1 MDTEK
6 KTMTVE
12 ELNEVIAKG
21 AVGVVDEAVAK
32 FKEALATEIDAKIKA
47 AVEPIEQ
54 RIQVGADP
62 IDKDPTAGFKTLSN
76 FGVHVYKANRGNVSE
91 ELKKWET
98 KAAGSPS
105 QNVTDNEAGAYLIPP
120 EWSSDLLRPVMQEDL
135 AFGRTRK
142 VPLQRNTIEMP
153 YVNGFDESSGKT
165 YGNVQATWMDEEDT
179 HTGSS
184 MKFGKLRLSLKKL
197 GLMAFVTDE
206 MISDSPASME
216 VILRDSFRDALTFEM
231 NDALI
236 RGSGAGKPQGIL
248 NSAALVTVSKE
259 TGQGANTILF
269 ENILNMYTR
278 INDKVNAIWMVN
290 PACLPTLATMSMA
303 VGTGGIPVWLPANGA
318 AGRPFDTLMG
328 LPVVYNKHCSALS
341 SAGDIILVDWSQ
353 YYVAIKAGAEANGV
367 YSSSV
372 HLKFDADQTA
382 YKFVFRMDG
391 SCAWKSAVTPPQSTA
406 TTISPI
412 VTLEAR

>member
-6 KTMTVE
+6 KIMTVE

-76 FGVHVYKANRGNVSE
+76 FGLHVYKANRGLVSE

-98 KAAGSPS
+98 KAAGTPS
-105 QNVTDNEAGAYLIPP
+105 QNITDNEAGAYLIPP
-120 EWSSDLLRPVMQEDL
+120 EWSSQLLKPITQEDL
-135 AFGRTRK
+135 VFSRTRK
-142 VPLQRNTIEMP
+142 IPVQGNTIEMP
-153 YVNGFDESSGKT
+153 YVNGYDESSKKV
-165 YGNVQATWMDEEDT
+165 YGNVISTWMDEEDA
-179 HTGSS
+179 HTPSN
-184 MKFGKLRLSLKKL
+184 MKFGKLRLTLNKL

-216 VILRDSFRDALTFEM
+216 VILRDAFRDALTFEL

-236 RGSGAGKPQGIL
+236 RGTGAGRPQGIL
-248 NSAALVTVSKE
+248 NASALVTVSKE
-259 TGQGANTILF
+259 TDQQAGTILF
-269 ENILNMYTR
+269 ENIVKMYTR
-278 INDKVNAIWMVN
+278 INDRSNAVWMVN
-290 PACLPTLATMSMA
+290 PVCLPELVKMSLSF
-303 VGTGGIPVWLPANGA
+303 GTAGTAVWLPANGI

-328 LPVVYNKHCSALS
+328 LPVVYNKHCSNLS
-341 SAGDIILVDWSQ
+341 SVGDIILVDWSQ
-353 YYVAIKAGAEANGV
+353 YYVALKAGPEANGV
-367 YSSSV
+367 YSSSI
-372 HLKFDADQTA
+372 HLKFDYDQTA
-382 YKFVFRMDG
+382 YKFLFRISG
-391 SCAWKSAVTPPQSTA
+391 QSSWKTAVTPPQATA
-406 TTISPI
+406 NTISPF